1 MLYFVVTY
9 FVYASCRFIEVGGWE
24 VLNTWLQDCK
34 ESENYPVLV
43 EMLKVFHQLPVTV
56 ELLKKNNSAKTIKA
70 FSKSENDS
78 EFLIVILF
86 CFVYIYLKVMIFWNI
101 IHFGACW
108 FHLHLIQ
115 LKELFVFFIAVKT
128 MSSEIVDKWMEKVRG
143 KNNENSG
150 E

>member
-1 MLYFVVTY
+1 MLYFIVTY
-9 FVYASCRFIEVGGWE
+9 FVYSSCRFIEVGGWE

-86 CFVYIYLKVMIFWNI
+86 CFVYIYLKVMIF
-101 IHFGACW
+101 
-108 FHLHLIQ
+108 
-115 LKELFVFFIAVKT
+115 
-128 MSSEIVDKWMEKVRG
+128 
-143 KNNENSG
+143 
-150 E
+150 